1 MHMLLVIGAGLLLAL
16 VFGLFGHLWGHG
28 RADIALGLKYF
39 LPVWVAIA
47 LLNLWVG
54 VSKAGYTLAQELP
67 ILALVIAVPLI
78 IAGLLIWHL
87 GRA

>member
-1 MHMLLVIGAGLLLAL
+1 MHMLLVITAGLILAL

-39 LPVWVAIA
+39 LPVWVLVA

-54 VSKAGYTLAQELP
+54 VTKAGYTLAQELP
-67 ILALVIAVPLI
+67 ILALVIAVPLGI
-78 IAGLLIWHL
+78 VGLVIWQL
-87 GRA
+87 GKA